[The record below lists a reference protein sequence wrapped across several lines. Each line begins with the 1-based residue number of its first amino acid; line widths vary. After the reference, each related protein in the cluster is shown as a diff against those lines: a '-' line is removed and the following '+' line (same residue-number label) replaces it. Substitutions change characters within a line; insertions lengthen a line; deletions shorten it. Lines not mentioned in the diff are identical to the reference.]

1 MIRMKL
7 VLVLAVAVVVAAC
20 QQSGGK
26 APPAASKYDP
36 LADALALAEQDD
48 EKDYQPSPV
57 FKVKVKD
64 LMVEMTDRM
73 LTKCIDVTSEAEMSA
88 CFHERALAGFDRDG
102 TLRRQCKPRDDFGE
116 DFKCITFGGMGQ
128 DIRSRLIDKTVAP
141 FDWTAPE
148 ESARLVFRHLVLE
161 QLRTCLSTGS
171 ASDPFDCFVARI
183 TTVLDLST
191 SDLDPCL
198 EYKDDDSK
206 FGGCIGE
213 SYAFKYMDAGIARM

>member
-7 VLVLAVAVVVAAC
+7 LLALVVAVVVAAC
-20 QQSGGK
+20 QETGDK
-26 APPAASKYDP
+26 APAASTYDP
-36 LADALALAEQDD
+36 LADALATAEQ
-48 EKDYQPSPV
+48 EAKKDYQPSAV
-57 FKVKVKD
+57 FKIKVKD
-64 LMVEMTDRM
+64 LMVAMTDRM

-102 TLRRQCKPRDDFGE
+102 TLRRQCKPRADFGE

-141 FDWTAPE
+141 FDWTTPE

-161 QLRTCLSTGS
+161 QLRTCLSSGS
-171 ASDPFDCFVARI
+171 ASDPFDCFVGRI
-183 TTVLDLST
+183 TTALDLSS

-198 EYKDDDSK
+198 AYKDDDSK
-206 FGGCIGE
+206 FGACIGE